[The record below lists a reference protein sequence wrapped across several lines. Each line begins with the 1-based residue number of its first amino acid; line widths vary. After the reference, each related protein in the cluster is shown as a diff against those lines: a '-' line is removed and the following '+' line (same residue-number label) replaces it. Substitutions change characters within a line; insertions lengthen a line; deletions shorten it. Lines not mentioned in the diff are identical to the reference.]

1 MGFKIKLDE
10 NGIILK
16 FDFKVDLY
24 LVLDD
29 VGTVIRSKHRV
40 NIT

>member
-1 MGFKIKLDE
+1 MGFKIKLDD
-10 NGIILK
+10 NGILK

-29 VGTVIRSKHRV
+29 VGAVIRSKLRV